1 MKSPNKMIDFAR
13 EALGL
18 SESVSL
24 ECSPLAGRGS
34 DRGFFRLKW
43 NRDASAI
50 LVHYSSGRVENG
62 YYADIALFLYN
73 LDIPVPR
80 IIHHDPANFFIVMED
95 LGDMDLWSFREAPW
109 EIRRALYQKT
119 LMIVHRLHS
128 CPERDFP
135 SNRIRL
141 MEDFGPKLY
150 RWERDYF
157 RDHFVR
163 DVCRIDL
170 ETAFESELEAELSS
184 LAERLSETRRSL
196 VHRDLQS
203 QNVMVRDEN
212 PFLIDFQGM
221 RFGTPFYDLGSLLCD
236 PYVNFSDSEREEL
249 LSFCFGLSR
258 WDLDWNTFRTMFW
271 ETSAQRLM
279 QALGAYGFLGLTKGL
294 PSFLEH
300 IPAGLRNLHRATT
313 EVASLPGLREL
324 TLSCQRG
331 IPRFGRPGKD
341 ASNVSGQRRE
351 AVLFDLDGV
360 IASSES
366 TKSEAHVQTVL
377 KLGGTPSQKLKEL
390 FAEIIGLSYEETRD
404 RYLECGKIAAT
415 PEIREAYRSLYSSI
429 YRSKLQEVELSP
441 GARNLI
447 ETLAGR
453 RYRIGLVS
461 SAHPEEV
468 ATILRRN
475 QIDHFFDV
483 IITADSVRNHKPA
496 PDPYLKALELLGLQ
510 QTPELAVVFEDTC
523 AGVTAAKA
531 ARLKVFA
538 VWHPLNHS
546 QNLDQAERIFDSL
559 ADDQI
564 PSIIEACFSY

>member
-1 MKSPNKMIDFAR
+1 MSDIHQK
-13 EALGL
+13 
-18 SESVSL
+18 ES
-24 ECSPLAGRGS
+24 R
-34 DRGFFRLKW
+34 
-43 NRDASAI
+43 
-50 LVHYSSGRVENG
+50 
-62 YYADIALFLYN
+62 
-73 LDIPVPR
+73 
-80 IIHHDPANFFIVMED
+80 
-95 LGDMDLWSFREAPW
+95 
-109 EIRRALYQKT
+109 
-119 LMIVHRLHS
+119 
-128 CPERDFP
+128 
-135 SNRIRL
+135 
-141 MEDFGPKLY
+141 
-150 RWERDYF
+150 
-157 RDHFVR
+157 
-163 DVCRIDL
+163 
-170 ETAFESELEAELSS
+170 
-184 LAERLSETRRSL
+184 
-196 VHRDLQS
+196 
-203 QNVMVRDEN
+203 
-212 PFLIDFQGM
+212 
-221 RFGTPFYDLGSLLCD
+221 
-236 PYVNFSDSEREEL
+236 
-249 LSFCFGLSR
+249 
-258 WDLDWNTFRTMFW
+258 
-271 ETSAQRLM
+271 
-279 QALGAYGFLGLTKGL
+279 
-294 PSFLEH
+294 
-300 IPAGLRNLHRATT
+300 
-313 EVASLPGLREL
+313 
-324 TLSCQRG
+324 
-331 IPRFGRPGKD
+331 
-341 ASNVSGQRRE
+341 QRRE

-360 IASSES
+360 IASSEAI
-366 TKSEAHVQTVL
+366 KSEAHVQTVL

-404 RYLECGKIAAT
+404 RFLECGKVAAT
-415 PEIREAYRSLYSSI
+415 TEIREAYRSLYSSI

-564 PSIIEACFSY
+564 LPAIEAFLPFRQ